1 MNSLRSEA
9 ASRYLAWAKLHSNAR
24 FNLASSGVLDYPLA
38 ELPVRIE
45 DLEIVG
51 TGPYGFKPLME
62 RLAAKAG
69 VAEEC
74 VVYTHGTSMAN
85 YIALTALVQP
95 GDEVLVERPTYDPLL
110 TILDHIGARVSRF
123 DRRADRGFRLGLGE
137 LERKLT
143 PQTRLVVLC
152 NLHNP
157 SSAFTDD
164 STMQQVGE
172 MAARVGARVL
182 VDEVYL
188 ESLFDQTWRSAFHLG
203 PNFVITSSLTKAYGL
218 SGIRCGWI
226 VAQPELVQRM
236 WQIVDFTYGS
246 PVHPAELLGV
256 IALDNLNRV
265 RDRARA
271 LLEPNRA
278 LVNEFLMGHPQL
290 DCEPSRFGTTVFPRL
305 KVGDAE
311 AFVRM
316 LREQFETSVVPGD
329 FFEQP
334 QHFRIGFCGATE
346 TLRGGLQSALECWCE
361 RGDSNPHGFTRQIL
375 SSQRTKIQQLA
386 RHAMKCY

>member
-1 MNSLRSEA
+1 VNSQLDLSQSGEKNMNGLQQDA
-9 ASRYLAWAKLHSNAR
+9 VSRYLAWAKLHSNAR
-24 FNLASSGVLDYPLA
+24 FNLAVSGVLDYPLA
-38 ELPVRIE
+38 ELPVRID
-45 DLEIVG
+45 DLEIGG
-51 TGPYGFKPLME
+51 TGPYGFKPLTE
-62 RLAAKAG
+62 RLAAKPG
-69 VAEEC
+69 VPEEC
-74 VVYTHGTSMAN
+74 VVSTLGTSMAN
-85 YIALTALVQP
+85 YIALTALVRR

-110 TILDHIGARVSRF
+110 AILDHIGANVSRF
-123 DRRADRGFRLGLGE
+123 ERRAEKGFRLGLGE
-137 LERKLT
+137 LERNIT
-143 PQTRLVVLC
+143 PKTRLVILC

-164 STMQQVGE
+164 KTMQQVGE
-172 MAARVGARVL
+172 MAAKVGARVL

-188 ESLFDQTWRSAFHLG
+188 ETLFDRPWRSAFHQG

-226 VAQPELVQRM
+226 LAQPDLVQRM

-271 LLEPNRA
+271 LLEPNRV
-278 LVNEFLMGHPQL
+278 LVNEFLGGHSEL
-290 DCEPSRFGTTVFPRL
+290 DCEPSRFGTTIFPRL
-305 KVGDAE
+305 KTGRADD
-311 AFVRM
+311 FVAL

-334 QHFRIGFCGATE
+334 QHFRIGFCGAHE
-346 TLRGGLQSALECWCE
+346 TVRGGLERLSAALKAFGKWS
-361 RGDSNPHGFTRQIL
+361 R
-375 SSQRTKIQQLA
+375 
-386 RHAMKCY
+386 